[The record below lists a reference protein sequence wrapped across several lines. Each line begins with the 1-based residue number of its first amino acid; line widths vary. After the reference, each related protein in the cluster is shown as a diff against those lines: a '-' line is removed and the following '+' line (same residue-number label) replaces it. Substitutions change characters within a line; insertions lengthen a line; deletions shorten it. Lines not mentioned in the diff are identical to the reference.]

1 LTIDD
6 LPLLEEL
13 GLKRKIK
20 VGVIFG
26 GRSGEHEVSLRSGR
40 AVIEAIDHRKY
51 EVIPLAITKTGA
63 WLSPAAAMDLLPRAT
78 VELLSHGMS
87 ENREALTIVGDPSR
101 SGLFPLDAGERDASP
116 AMPVDVV
123 FPVLHG
129 TYGED
134 GTIQGLFE
142 MADVPYVGCGVLAS
156 SAGMDKVAMKMLFR
170 EAGLPI
176 CKHVWFLRSEWE
188 RERAS
193 VSRRVTR
200 QLGFPCFVKPANLG
214 SSVGVSK
221 ATDRRTL
228 EAAID
233 LAARYDRKIIVEEG
247 LDAREIEC
255 AVLGND
261 EPEASLP
268 GEYIVH
274 DKQGAF
280 LDYTEKYSNTGHV
293 EFVVPAPISKSLT
306 TRIRRM
312 SVEAFKAI
320 DGTGLARVDFFLRR
334 DTNEL
339 LINELNTNPGLTE
352 VSGYPKL
359 WAASGLPFPRVIDR
373 LIQLALERHKDKSRN
388 ETSL

>member
-1 LTIDD
+1 M
-6 LPLLEEL
+6 
-13 GLKRKIK
+13 KRKIR

-26 GRSGEHEVSLRSGR
+26 GRSGEHEVSLRSGQ
-40 AVIEAIDHRKY
+40 AVIDAIDHQKY
-51 EVIPLAITKTGA
+51 EVIPIAITKKGQ
-63 WLSPAAAMDLLPRAT
+63 WLSPAAAMELLPRT
-78 VELLSHGMS
+78 TTELLARGMN
-87 ENREALTIVGDPSR
+87 ENTEALTIVGDPSR
-101 SGLFPLDAGERDASP
+101 SGLVAVGDDGGRSGTPL
-116 AMPVDVV
+116 PVDVV

-134 GTIQGLFE
+134 GTIQGLLE

-176 CKHVWFLRSEWE
+176 CKHLWFLRAEWE
-188 RERAS
+188 RKRPG
-193 VSRRVTR
+193 VLRRVAR
-200 QLGFPCFVKPANLG
+200 QIGFPCFVKPANLG
-214 SSVGVSK
+214 SSVGISK

-228 EAAID
+228 EAAIE

-261 EPEASLP
+261 YPEASQP

-293 EFVVPAPISKSLT
+293 EFVVPAPIPKSLAA
-306 TRIRRM
+306 RIRRM

-320 DGTGLARVDFFLRR
+320 DGSGLARVDFFLRR

-339 LINELNTNPGLTE
+339 LVNELNTSPGLTE

-359 WAASGLPFPRVIDR
+359 WAGSGIAFRQVLDR
-373 LIQLALERHKDKSRN
+373 LIQLAIERHKDKSRN

>member
-1 LTIDD
+1 M
-6 LPLLEEL
+6 
-13 GLKRKIK
+13 
-20 VGVIFG
+20 IFG

-40 AVIEAIDHRKY
+40 AVIEAIDHEKY
-51 EVIPLAITKTGA
+51 EVIPLAITKTGQ

-78 VELLSHGMS
+78 TGLLSRGMG
-87 ENREALTIVGDPSR
+87 ENREALTIVGDPSH
-101 SGLFPLDAGERDASP
+101 SGLVAVGGDRERPSA
-116 AMPVDVV
+116 ALPVDVV
-123 FPVLHG
+123 FPVMHG

-134 GTIQGLFE
+134 GTIQGLLE
-142 MADVPYVGCGVLAS
+142 MANVPYVGCGVLAS
-156 SAGMDKVAMKMLFR
+156 SCGMDKVTMKMLFR

-176 CKHVWFLRSEWE
+176 CKHLWFLRSEWE
-188 RERAS
+188 REHAS
-193 VSRRVTR
+193 VLRRVAR
-200 QLGFPCFVKPANLG
+200 ELGFPCFVKPANLG
-214 SSVGVSK
+214 SSVGISK

-228 EAAID
+228 TDAID

-255 AVLGND
+255 AVIGND
-261 EPEASLP
+261 EPEASQP

-274 DKQGAF
+274 DQQGAF

-293 EFVVPAPISKSLT
+293 EFVVPAPIPKSVAA
-306 TRIRRM
+306 RIRRM
-312 SVEAFKAI
+312 SVGAFKAI

-334 DTNEL
+334 DTGEL
-339 LINELNTNPGLTE
+339 LINELNTSPGLTE

-359 WAASGLPFPRVIDR
+359 WAASGLSFQQVIDR